1 MPSNVAAALNASA
14 GLAVSEINGTLTAA
28 GRPTAAA
35 LAAWREVAETCATY
49 RCRLTCRD
57 DLEDVHD
64 LRTADLEGLEST
76 DLRLTLEIAH
86 PENAIHVATP
96 EGLRRVLAVLDDL
109 PFVSVVRLLGLAE
122 PIRTLGVHIEPWRDG
137 DGDAAPKTVSPSPS
151 PRRFA
156 RTIAGSTKAPIEI
169 GSWVLEG
176 DGGRTDHAFKVWR
189 SFSINAVR
197 RSLVNEIYDAD
208 GAVRVVL
215 AGMPTRRLELGEAE
229 VDAAP
234 FATLQDAARWV
245 YVEGPD
251 AELRHT
257 LVTNELAREWRDGE
271 PFFAIGLR
279 NRLPTAL
286 ESAGLA
292 YRAHVQQGSKDT
304 IKSLSDL
311 RKTLAEEMGK
321 VTQQT
326 RDLTSGLWR
335 DVAVAVVTVAFRYSM
350 DAAKIVTMKPAYAL
364 IFVLVAA
371 YIVTSQL
378 VTVHSNRAFLRVAS
392 DARTFWRQK
401 GYAYLSD
408 DEFDELAATP
418 LSQTREIYDR
428 VETTANWVAGV
439 VAAGLIASAGWEMGV
454 WQALFRRLAALSCG

>member
-1 MPSNVAAALNASA
+1 MPSNVAAALSVSA
-14 GLAVSEINGTLTAA
+14 GLAVSEINGTLTAV

-35 LAAWREVAETCATY
+35 LAAWREVAETCAAD

-64 LRTADLEGLEST
+64 LRTADLEELKGT
-76 DLRLTLEIAH
+76 DLRLTLEIIH
-86 PENAIHVATP
+86 PDNVVHVATP
-96 EGLRRVLAVLDDL
+96 EGLRRVLAALDNN
-109 PFVSVVRLLGLAE
+109 PSVSVVRLLGLVE
-122 PIRTLGVHIEPWRDG
+122 PILTLGVGIEPWIDG
-137 DGDAAPKTVSPSPS
+137 DGDAGLRTMGPSPS

-156 RTIAGSTKAPIEI
+156 RTIAGSTKAPLEI

-176 DGGRTDHAFKVWR
+176 NGDRSDHAFKVWR
-189 SFSINAVR
+189 SFSANAVR

-215 AGMPTRRLELGEAE
+215 AGTPTRRLELGEAE
-229 VDAAP
+229 VDAAS
-234 FATLQDAARWV
+234 FATLQGAARWV

-251 AELRHT
+251 AELRHA

-271 PFFAIGLR
+271 PFAIGLGS
-279 NRLPTAL
+279 RLPVAL

-335 DVAVAVVTVAFRYSM
+335 DVAVAIVAIAFRYSM
-350 DAAKIVTMKPAYAL
+350 DASKIMSVKPAYAL

-371 YIVTSQL
+371 YIISSQM
-378 VTVHSNRAFLRVAS
+378 VTVHSNRAFLKVAS
-392 DARTFWRQK
+392 DARTLWRRK

-408 DEFDELAATP
+408 DEFDELAGTP
-418 LSQTREIYDR
+418 LSEARGIYDW

-439 VAAGLIASAGWEMGV
+439 VAAGLIVSAGWEIHV
-454 WQALFRRLAALSCG
+454 WQAFFRRIAALSCG